1 MGRLRCRQPG
11 AVGLNDAGHTPALSG
26 LEARA
31 AAVAAIQLVFSRGSF
46 LEAALEEA
54 SAGISESRDRA
65 FAHAIAATVF
75 RHKGQLEQVID
86 VLLERPLDKT
96 GIQARDIL
104 LCGAAQLLFMRT
116 EAHAA
121 ISTSVQLADSNSKTR
136 RYKALVNAVLRRI
149 ADNHEAILRDLPPAM
164 SSLPA
169 WLQKKLRAD
178 LGPQAADPC
187 AEALLTQAD
196 LDISLKSEAFRQP
209 LEAAG
214 GITLPTGSV
223 RFSNPYPAIPS
234 LPGFDEGGWWVQD
247 AAAALPVRLLGDVDG
262 LSVLDMCAA
271 PGGKTMQLAAA
282 GAQVTAIDI
291 SPTRLDM
298 VRANLERTGLTAEL
312 IAADAL
318 DFEPG
323 TKFGAVVLD
332 APCSATGTIRRHP
345 ELPWLRAAQD
355 VEHLAAAQR
364 ALLRKAAGLLKPGG
378 TLVYAVCS
386 LLAGEG
392 GKQVQSFLNEHR
404 DFQRLSVETESL
416 GLTPDFTTRQGD
428 LRTLPHFKLGTSTGM
443 DGFYAARLVKVA
455 D

>member
-1 MGRLRCRQPG
+1 MSDTG
-11 AVGLNDAGHTPALSG
+11 NTPASSG

-31 AAVAAIQLVFSRGSF
+31 AAVAAIQQVFSRGSF
-46 LEAALEEA
+46 LDAALEET
-54 SAGISESRDRA
+54 SAGIGESRDRA

-86 VLLERPLDKT
+86 VFLERPLDKS
-96 GIQARDIL
+96 GVQARDLL

-121 ISTSVQLADSNSKTR
+121 ISTSVQLADGNPKTR

-149 ADNHEAILRDLPPAM
+149 ADNQEAILRDLPPAL
-164 SSLPA
+164 SSLPP

-178 LGPQAADPC
+178 LGPQVADEC
-187 AEALLTQAD
+187 AQALLTQAD
-196 LDISLKSEAFRQP
+196 LDLSLKDESFRQP

-214 GITLPTGSV
+214 GTTLPTGSI
-223 RFSNPYPAIPS
+223 RFSAPYPAIPS

-247 AAAALPVRLLGDVDG
+247 AAAALPARLLGDVDA

-271 PGGKTMQLAAA
+271 PGGKTLQLAAS
-282 GAQVTAIDI
+282 GAQVTALDI
-291 SPTRLDM
+291 SPVRLEV
-298 VRANLERTGLTAEL
+298 VRTNLDRTGLAAEL
-312 IAADAL
+312 IAIDVL
-318 DFEPG
+318 DFHPG
-323 TKFGAVVLD
+323 MKFDAILLD

-345 ELPWLRAAQD
+345 ELPWLRGAQE
-355 VEHLAAAQR
+355 VKHLAAVQR

-386 LLAGEG
+386 LLAEEG

-404 DFQRLSVETESL
+404 NFQRRPVEAESL
-416 GLTPDFTTRQGD
+416 GLTADFTTRQGD
-428 LRTLPHFKLGTSTGM
+428 LRTLPHFRLGGSTGM
-443 DGFYAARLVKVA
+443 DGFHAARLVKVA

>member
-1 MGRLRCRQPG
+1 MSDTG
-11 AVGLNDAGHTPALSG
+11 NTPASSG

-31 AAVAAIQLVFSRGSF
+31 AAVAAIQQVFSRGSF
-46 LEAALEEA
+46 LDAALEET
-54 SAGISESRDRA
+54 SAGIGESRDRA

-86 VLLERPLDKT
+86 EFLERRLDKSAV
-96 GIQARDIL
+96 QARDLL

-121 ISTSVQLADSNSKTR
+121 ISTSVQLADGNPKTR

-149 ADNHEAILRDLPPAM
+149 ADNQEAILRDLPPAM
-164 SSLPA
+164 SSLPP

-178 LGPQAADPC
+178 LGPQVADEC
-187 AEALLTQAD
+187 AQALLTQAD
-196 LDISLKSEAFRQP
+196 LDLSLKDESFRQP

-214 GITLPTGSV
+214 GTTLPTGSI
-223 RFSNPYPAIPS
+223 RFSAPYPAIPS

-247 AAAALPVRLLGDVDG
+247 AAAALPARLLGDVDA

-271 PGGKTMQLAAA
+271 PGGKTLQLAAG
-282 GAQVTAIDI
+282 GAQVTALDI
-291 SPTRLDM
+291 SPVRLEV
-298 VRANLERTGLTAEL
+298 VRTNLDRTGLAAEL
-312 IAADAL
+312 IAIDAL
-318 DFEPG
+318 DFHPG
-323 TKFGAVVLD
+323 MKFDAVLLD

-345 ELPWLRAAQD
+345 ELPWLRGAQE
-355 VEHLAAAQR
+355 VKHLAAVQR
-364 ALLRKAAGLLKPGG
+364 ALLRKAASLLKPGG

-386 LLAGEG
+386 LLAEEG

-404 DFQRLSVETESL
+404 NFKRRPVEAESL
-416 GLTPDFTTRQGD
+416 GLTADFTTRTGD
-428 LRTLPHFKLGTSTGM
+428 LRTLPHFRLGGSTGM
-443 DGFYAARLVKVA
+443 DGFHAARLVKVA

>member
-1 MGRLRCRQPG
+1 MSDPG
-11 AVGLNDAGHTPALSG
+11 HRSAPSG

-46 LEAALEEA
+46 LEVALEET

-86 VLLERPLDKT
+86 VFLERPLDKT

-121 ISTSVQLADSNSKTR
+121 ISTSVQLADNNAKAR

-149 ADNHEAILRDLPPAM
+149 ADNQEAILRDLPPAM

-178 LGPQAADPC
+178 LGPHAADAC
-187 AEALLTQAD
+187 AEALLSQAD
-196 LDISLKSEAFRQP
+196 LDISLKDEAFRQP
-209 LEAAG
+209 LEVAG
-214 GITLPTGSV
+214 GITLPAGSI
-223 RFSNPYPAIPS
+223 RFAAPYPAIPS

-247 AAAALPVRLLGDVDG
+247 AAAALPAKLLGDVNG
-262 LSVLDMCAA
+262 LTVLDMCAA
-271 PGGKTMQLAAA
+271 PGGKTLQLAAA

-291 SPTRLDM
+291 SPSRLEV
-298 VRANLERTGLTAEL
+298 VRANLDRTGLAAEL
-312 IAADAL
+312 IAVDAL
-318 DFEPG
+318 DFDPG
-323 TKFGAVVLD
+323 MKFNAVLLD

-345 ELPWLRAAQD
+345 ELPWLREAQD
-355 VEHLAAAQR
+355 VKHQAAAQR
-364 ALLRKAAGLLKPGG
+364 ALLRKAASLLKPGG

-386 LLAGEG
+386 LLAEEG

-404 DFQRLSVETESL
+404 NFQRRPVQAESL

-428 LRTLPHFKLGTSTGM
+428 LRTLPHFRLGDSTGM
-443 DGFYAARLVKVA
+443 DGFHAARLVKVA